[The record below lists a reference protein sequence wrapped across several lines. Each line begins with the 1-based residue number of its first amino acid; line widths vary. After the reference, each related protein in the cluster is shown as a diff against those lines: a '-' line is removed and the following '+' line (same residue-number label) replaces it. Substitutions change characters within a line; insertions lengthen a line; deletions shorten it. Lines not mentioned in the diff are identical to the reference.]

1 MHINAY
7 LRIMR
12 VFTVNIV
19 NTIVIL
25 SSFGETDHLTKVTF
39 TKKFEKKIL
48 LLLLDHTITEQIL
61 TISIPTNPVLCSP
74 MYFCFN
80 LSCFFRVD
88 VDESHRVSRI
98 VGPNR
103 NGRQI
108 KRTET
113 STYLFEYVGV
123 TRVTPEPVFPALK

>member
-1 MHINAY
+1 MVGFSNSWDQSYSLSY
-7 LRIMR
+7 LRSY
-12 VFTVNIV
+12 FQNQDFKCFW
-19 NTIVIL
+19 IL
-25 SSFGETDHLTKVTF
+25 NGQISDPAVLR
-39 TKKFEKKIL
+39 
-48 LLLLDHTITEQIL
+48 LDHTITEQIL
-61 TISIPTNPVLCSP
+61 TISIPTNPVLCSSIH
-74 MYFCFN
+74 FCFN

-123 TRVTPEPVFPALK
+123 TRVTPKPVFPALK